1 MPDFRLNRRRLLG
14 ASAATLPAMLLQV
27 TNRGSVAAQEST
39 PEGGGLVE
47 ISTPAGGGAASER
60 TGTIVIAIQST
71 DTQTYQALADA
82 YTALNPNVTVRVEVK
97 PADGYQEYIRAQFAA
112 GTPEASIVNGNV
124 VADLVQAKKFVDMSA
139 YLDQTNPYT
148 GQPWRDSM
156 DETAIQNMTDPVTGE
171 IYTLNLETVQV
182 LWFYNKTAFE
192 KAGILAEAEE
202 LAKTDRNQP
211 TWSQFMGWCDK
222 LKAAGY
228 IPVAIEGDY
237 RSFWELR
244 FGWLARMYLD
254 QYTRDEAELVRA
266 QPGDWDFREGIDDKW
281 EYDPTDPHND
291 DATKIT
297 FNGQR
302 QMIALRDHKQ
312 PVNGPKFHA
321 LYTNFKDFSDK
332 AAPPG
337 WLGTTDA
344 YPLFLTSEAAIR
356 LDVAALLGNFER
368 DLNNLAEGK
377 YISQAGAAEGQPTP
391 TPRPGRELD
400 RFEIGSFNN
409 PSMEGAEVDAP
420 ARTIEVNIGFYS
432 VPKKDQ
438 TQNDLEMDFLMYL
451 TSPDGFGLYLKNRL
465 DPNNAGSTGINGPPV
480 VKNVQLPPDLAEK
493 FAQLKLIGNT
503 EKPTAGTYRARG
515 INDYQPSV
523 REWVD
528 LTQQYF
534 AGDLDLD
541 AYLNAYQKSVDTL
554 FPKILEHSQLTEDD
568 LAHPEK
574 KPASQV

>member
-14 ASAATLPAMLLQV
+14 TSAASVPAMLLHLKG
-27 TNRGSVAAQEST
+27 GSAAAQEGT
-39 PEGGGLVE
+39 PEGGLVE
-47 ISTPAGGGAASER
+47 IATAEAGGAEGELSGA
-60 TGTIVIAIQST
+60 IVIAVQST

-82 YTALNPNVTVRVEVK
+82 YTALHPNVEVRVEVK
-97 PADGYQEYIRAQFAA
+97 PADGYQEFIRAQFAA

-124 VADLVQAKKFVDMSA
+124 VADLIQAKQFVDMSA
-139 YLDQTNPYT
+139 YLDRTNPYT
-148 GQPWRDSM
+148 GEPWRASM
-156 DETAIQNMTDPVTGE
+156 DETAISNMANPVTGE

-192 KAGILAEAEE
+192 QAGILAEAEE
-202 LAKTDRNQP
+202 LAQTETNQP
-211 TWSQFMGWCDK
+211 TWDQFMGWCDK
-222 LKAAGY
+222 LTEAGY

-254 QYTRDEAELVRA
+254 QFTRDEAELVRS
-266 QPGDWDFREGIDDKW
+266 QPGDWNFREGIDDVW

-291 DATKIT
+291 DTTRIT
-297 FNGQR
+297 FNSQR
-302 QMIALRDHKQ
+302 QMIALREGQ
-312 PVNGPKFHA
+312 QTVNGPKFEA
-321 LYTNFKDFSDK
+321 LYTNFKQFNDR

-368 DLNNLAEGK
+368 DIRNLAEGR
-377 YISQAGAAEGQPTP
+377 YISQAGAAEGEPTP
-391 TPRPGRELD
+391 TPLPGRDLET
-400 RFEIGSFNN
+400 FEIGSFNN
-409 PSMEGAEVDAP
+409 PSMEGPEVDAP
-420 ARTIEVNIGFYS
+420 ARTIEVNIGFLS
-432 VPKKDQ
+432 VPRKDQ
-438 TQNDLEMDFLMYL
+438 AQNDLEMDFLMYL
-451 TSPDGFGLYLKNRL
+451 TSPDGFGLYLENRL
-465 DPNNAGSTGINGPPV
+465 DPNNAGSGGVVGPPIV
-480 VKNVQLPPDLAEK
+480 IDAALPGDLAEK

-515 INDYQPSV
+515 IADYQPSV

-528 LTQQYF
+528 LSQQYF
-534 AGDLDLD
+534 AGDLELG
-541 AYLNAYQKSVDTL
+541 AFLEQYQASVDNL
-554 FPKILEHSQLTEDD
+554 FPEILTHMQLTEED
-568 LAHPEK
+568 LANPDK